1 MKNVMDF
8 SGKTIVLA
16 GAGGIGAATAE
27 LLASLGARMI
37 LLDVVEEKLKEVL
50 ASLSGDGHAYYVCDF
65 SAVESI
71 EPLLTQMIQAQG
83 PVDGYVHTTGIGA
96 VRPLK
101 MSKYDFMLRVMNINF
116 FSFVEVVRCLT
127 KKGAYNPG
135 MNIVGISAVGAFIG
149 NSTKT
154 AYCASKSAMNS
165 AVRCLAKELAPKGI
179 RLNTVAP
186 GATDTPMAKEAA
198 DYRDGTDEQKINAMR
213 QYLGTCQPQD
223 IADAI
228 AFLLSDMSRM
238 ITGTCLPVDGGKLTS

>member
-1 MKNVMDF
+1 
-8 SGKTIVLA
+8 
-16 GAGGIGAATAE
+16 
-27 LLASLGARMI
+27 
-37 LLDVVEEKLKEVL
+37 
-50 ASLSGDGHAYYVCDF
+50 
-65 SAVESI
+65 
-71 EPLLTQMIQAQG
+71 
-83 PVDGYVHTTGIGA
+83 
-96 VRPLK
+96 
-101 MSKYDFMLRVMNINF
+101 
-116 FSFVEVVRCLT
+116 
-127 KKGAYNPG
+127 
-135 MNIVGISAVGAFIG
+135 
-149 NSTKT
+149 
-154 AYCASKSAMNS
+154 MNS

>member
-8 SGKTIVLA
+8 TGKTIVLA

-37 LLDVVEEKLKEVL
+37 LLDVVEEKMKEVL
-50 ASLSGDGHAYYVCDF
+50 TNLEGEGHTCYVCDF
-65 SAVESI
+65 SVVGSI
-71 EPLLTQMIQAQG
+71 EPLLAQITKEQG
-83 PVDGYVHTTGIGA
+83 PVDGYVHTTGVGA

-127 KKGAYNPG
+127 KKGSFNTG

-179 RLNTVAP
+179 RMNTVAP

-213 QYLGTCQPQD
+213 QYLGTCRPED
-223 IADAI
+223 IADAV
-228 AFLLSDMSRM
+228 AFLLSDMSLM
-238 ITGTCLPVDGGKLTS
+238 LTGTCLPVDGGKLTS

>member
-50 ASLSGDGHAYYVCDF
+50 ASLPGEGHVYYVCDF

-71 EPLLTQMIQAQG
+71 EPLLAQMIQEQG

-135 MNIVGISAVGAFIG
+135 MNIVGISAVGAYIG
-149 NSTKT
+149 NATKT
-154 AYCASKSAMNS
+154 AYCASKSAMNG
-165 AVRCLAKELAPKGI
+165 AVRCMAKELSPKGI
-179 RLNTVAP
+179 RINTVAP
-186 GATDTPMAKEAA
+186 GATDTPMAREAA
-198 DYRDGTDEQKINAMR
+198 DYRDGTEEQRINTLR

-228 AFLLSDMSRM
+228 AFLLSDMSRR

>member
-37 LLDVVEEKLKEVL
+37 LLDVVEEKLKETVARL
-50 ASLSGDGHAYYVCDF
+50 PGDGHAYYVCDF
-65 SAVESI
+65 STVESI
-71 EPLLTQMIQAQG
+71 EPLMAQMIQEQG

-127 KKGAYNPG
+127 KKAANNPG

-186 GATDTPMAKEAA
+186 GATDTPMAREAA
-198 DYRDGTDEQKINAMR
+198 DYRDGTEEQRVNALR
-213 QYLGTCQPQD
+213 QYLGTCQPAD
-223 IADAI
+223 IADSV

-238 ITGTCLPVDGGKLTS
+238 ITGICLPVDGGKLSS

>member
-27 LLASLGARMI
+27 LLASFGARMI
-37 LLDVVEEKLKEVL
+37 LLDVVEEKLKEVF
-50 ASLSGDGHAYYVCDF
+50 ASLPGDGHAYYVCDF

-127 KKGAYNPG
+127 KKGSYNPG

-165 AVRCLAKELAPKGI
+165 AVRCLAKELAPKSI

-223 IADAI
+223 IAYAI

-238 ITGTCLPVDGGKLTS
+238 ITGTCLPVDGGKLSS

>member
-1 MKNVMDF
+1 MKNVIDF
-8 SGKTIVLA
+8 TDKTIILA
-16 GAGGIGAATAE
+16 GAGGIGTAIAE

-37 LLDVVEEKLKEVL
+37 LLDVVEDKLKEVVS
-50 ASLSGDGHAYYVCDF
+50 SLPGDGHAFYVCDF

-71 EPLLTQMIQAQG
+71 EPLIAHVIQERGA
-83 PVDGYVHTTGIGA
+83 VDGYVHTTGIGA

-101 MSKYDFMLRVMNINF
+101 MSKYDYMLKVMNINF

-127 KKGAYNPG
+127 KKGSYNQG
-135 MNIVGISAVGAFIG
+135 MNIVGISAVGAYLG

-186 GATDTPMAKEAA
+186 GATDTPMAREAA
-198 DYRDGTDEQKINAMR
+198 DYRDGTDEQRVNALR
-213 QYLGTCQPQD
+213 QYLGTCQPSD
-223 IADAI
+223 IADGV
-228 AFLLSDMSRM
+228 AFLLSNMSRM

>member
-1 MKNVMDF
+1 MKKIMDF
-8 SGKTIVLA
+8 TDKTFVLA
-16 GAGGIGAATAE
+16 GAGGIGAAVVQ

-37 LLDVVEEKLKEVL
+37 LIDVVEDRLKEVI
-50 ASLSGDGHAYYVCDF
+50 ASLPGEGHAYYICDF
-65 SAVESI
+65 NNVESI
-71 EPLLTQMIQAQG
+71 EPLITQIIKNHG

-101 MSKYDFMLRVMNINF
+101 MSKYDFMLKVMNINY

-127 KKGAYNPG
+127 KKGAYNHG
-135 MNIVGISAVGAFIG
+135 MNIVGISAVGAYIG

-154 AYCASKSAMNS
+154 AYCSSKSAMNS

-186 GATDTPMAKEAA
+186 GATDTPMAREAA
-198 DYRDGTDEQKINAMR
+198 DYRDGTDEQRVNELR
-213 QYLGTCQPQD
+213 QYLGTCQPTD
-223 IADAI
+223 IADGVV
-228 AFLLSDMSRM
+228 FLLSDMSRM

>member
-1 MKNVMDF
+1 MRNVMDF

-16 GAGGIGAATAE
+16 GAGGIGSATAE
-27 LLASLGARMI
+27 LLASLGAKMI
-37 LLDVVEEKLKEVL
+37 LLDVVEDKMKEVVEKLPGE
-50 ASLSGDGHAYYVCDF
+50 GHSYYVCDF
-65 SAVESI
+65 STIESI
-71 EPLLTQMIQAQG
+71 EPLLAQLTQENGA
-83 PVDGYVHTTGIGA
+83 VDGYVHCIGVGS

-127 KKGAYNPG
+127 KKGTYNTG

-149 NSTKT
+149 NATKT

-186 GATDTPMAKEAA
+186 GATDTPMAREAA
-198 DYRDGTDEQKINAMR
+198 DYRDGTDEQKVNAMR
-213 QYLGTCQPQD
+213 QYLGTCQPGD
-223 IADAI
+223 IADGI

>member
-27 LLASLGARMI
+27 LLASFGARMI
-37 LLDVVEEKLKEVL
+37 LLDVVEEKLKEVF
-50 ASLSGDGHAYYVCDF
+50 ASLPGDGHAYYVCDF

-101 MSKYDFMLRVMNINF
+101 MSKYDFMLRVMNINY

-127 KKGAYNPG
+127 KKGSYNPG

-223 IADAI
+223 IAYAI

-238 ITGTCLPVDGGKLTS
+238 ITGTCLPVDGGKLSS